1 MASNKGSHVPVRD
14 AVTMIDL
21 QAQHCTT
28 LQART
33 EINTSTNKASDF
45 AVQALRTKGR

>member
-1 MASNKGSHVPVRD
+1 
-14 AVTMIDL
+14 MIDL
-21 QAQHCTT
+21 QARHCTT

-33 EINTSTNKASDF
+33 EINTVENRPSDF